1 MKFERCVRVSL
12 LPLGWGL
19 YFFLRFQ
26 SNILKR
32 YYENQSE
39 RPCKKRPADWLSPS
53 RPLQNFNS
61 INSTKI
67 FFLSLSLLAFHILK
81 ESGPG
86 VTQAMPCLRL
96 PGLPSGLVQRFAGPS
111 APL

>member
-1 MKFERCVRVSL
+1 MRTNPRGHVKNGL
-12 LPLGWGL
+12 LIGCLLHAL
-19 YFFLRFQ
+19 YKTSTPSTPRRF
-26 SNILKR
+26 
-32 YYENQSE
+32 
-39 RPCKKRPADWLSPS
+39 
-53 RPLQNFNS
+53 
-61 INSTKI
+61 